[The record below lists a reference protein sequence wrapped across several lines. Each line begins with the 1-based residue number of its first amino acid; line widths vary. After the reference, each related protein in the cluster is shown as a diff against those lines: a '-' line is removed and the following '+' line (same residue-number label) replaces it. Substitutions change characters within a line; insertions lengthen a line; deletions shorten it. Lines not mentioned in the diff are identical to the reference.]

1 MDKEDR
7 DYWLINFSVTTASS
21 EHSNY
26 LYNSSVESIKTSL
39 MNVKLSANE
48 ILILAHLILSK
59 LIVGIVSL
67 LIKLTYFYPCKQRNE
82 HTNFSFIYSRFI
94 FRS

>member
-26 LYNSSVESIKTSL
+26 LYNSSVESIK
-39 MNVKLSANE
+39 MNE
-48 ILILAHLILSK
+48 
-59 LIVGIVSL
+59 GIVL
-67 LIKLTYFYPCKQRNE
+67 LVFKSIKLNE
-82 HTNFSFIYSRFI
+82 GRRCLPYI
-94 FRS
+94 

>member
-26 LYNSSVESIKTSL
+26 LYNSSVESIQIT
-39 MNVKLSANE
+39 
-48 ILILAHLILSK
+48 IIILAPVLIYNILNNNSK
-59 LIVGIVSL
+59 FEDSNV
-67 LIKLTYFYPCKQRNE
+67 Q
-82 HTNFSFIYSRFI
+82 
-94 FRS
+94 

>member
-26 LYNSSVESIKTSL
+26 LYNSSVES
-39 MNVKLSANE
+39 VKSIECSDEAVVRE
-48 ILILAHLILSK
+48 K
-59 LIVGIVSL
+59 LIN
-67 LIKLTYFYPCKQRNE
+67 Q
-82 HTNFSFIYSRFI
+82 
-94 FRS
+94 

>member
-26 LYNSSVESIKTSL
+26 LYNSSVESIKDIL
-39 MNVKLSANE
+39 DIVQLGLSINE
-48 ILILAHLILSK
+48 NAQISQK
-59 LIVGIVSL
+59 PVFVVC
-67 LIKLTYFYPCKQRNE
+67 TP
-82 HTNFSFIYSRFI
+82 
-94 FRS
+94 